1 MTEPWPEL
9 NEQQRHQFLNAEMVF
24 HEYERARADS
34 RQHRGSMFWREQDGR
49 SYLIQMSAGSRQKSL
64 GPRSAETEAMHERFN
79 RRKVGV
85 EDRLRKLE
93 SELESHQRLN
103 KALRLGRAPNV
114 LVAILDSLAQVGVDD
129 HFLVVGTNA
138 LYAYEMAAGVRFPN
152 DAMATMDAYL
162 LFDTRRTAEFL
173 EVMRDRDKSFVD
185 LLRKADSS
193 FERVDAEVS
202 KAVNDRGDEVELL
215 RGLAPPKGAP
225 AERLTDAEID
235 LWPLQA
241 STGERLLSAPRF
253 SQIVVSLNGAMARMH
268 TVHPVAFARVKK
280 QLAGKTGRDPLKAPK
295 DALQA
300 KLVMQLV
307 ASHLPHLKQAEQ
319 EAPLPASRSSRSSR
333 A

>member
-1 MTEPWPEL
+1 MIEAWPEL
-9 NEQQRHQFLNAEMVF
+9 SEQQRQQFLNAEMVF
-24 HEYERARADS
+24 QECERARAES

-49 SYLIQMSAGSRQKSL
+49 SYLIRMSAGSRQKSL
-64 GPRSAETEAMHERFN
+64 GPRSAETEAMHEKFS
-79 RRKVGV
+79 RRKAALQ
-85 EDRLRKLE
+85 ERLRTLE

-103 KALRLGRAPNV
+103 KALRIGRAPNI
-114 LVAILDSLAQVGVDD
+114 LVAILDSLAQFGVED

-152 DAMATMDAYL
+152 DAMATMDADL
-162 LFDTRRTAEFL
+162 LFDTRRRSEFV
-173 EVMRDRDKSFVD
+173 EIMKDRGKSFVD

-202 KAVNDRGDEVELL
+202 KAVNDRGYEVELL
-215 RGLAPPKGAP
+215 RSIARPKGAP
-225 AERLTDAEID
+225 AERLTDAETD

-253 SQIVVSLNGAMARMH
+253 SQVIVSVNGAMARMH
-268 TVHPVAFARVKK
+268 TVHPLAFARIKK
-280 QLAGKTGRDPLKAPK
+280 QLAGKAGRDPLKAPK

-307 ASHLPHLKQAEQ
+307 ASHLPHLNEPEPGAPAQAGR
-319 EAPLPASRSSRSSR
+319 SRRT
-333 A
+333 